1 MSVPENSAPY
11 LRIPPWLRTRLPSS
25 PAFAGTDRLVEGL
38 GLHTVCRNAKC
49 PNMFECY
56 SQGTATFLILG
67 HVCTRNC
74 AFCNITPGAPDPL
87 DLDEPRRVGEAAKT
101 LGLKHVVIT
110 SVTRDDL
117 PDGGAAHFAAV
128 IRAVR
133 EACKDSAPSIE
144 VLIPDFKGSLSALQM
159 VLAAAPEIINHNV
172 ETAPAHYSRIRPQAD
187 YAQSL
192 ELLRRV
198 RQAGGVPK
206 SGLMV
211 GLGET
216 DEEVRAVLKD
226 LADAGCRIATV
237 GQYMRPSRNHPP
249 VERYVHPDV
258 FEQYVLWGREAGLEF
273 VFSAPLV
280 RSSYNAAH
288 VFEQIKVTR

>member
-1 MSVPENSAPY
+1 M
-11 LRIPPWLRTRLPSS
+11 RIPPWLRTKLPSS

-38 GLHTVCRNAKC
+38 GLHTVCRGAKC

-74 AFCNITPGAPDPL
+74 AFCNITPGPPEPL
-87 DLDEPRRVGEAAKT
+87 DMDEPRRVGEAAKQ

-117 PDGGAAHFAAV
+117 PDGGSAHFASV
-128 IRAVR
+128 IHAVR
-133 EACKDSAPSIE
+133 EACTDGAPSVE
-144 VLIPDFKGSLSALQM
+144 VLIPDFKGSLSALQA
-159 VLAAAPEIINHNV
+159 VLDAAPEIINHNV
-172 ETAPAHYSRIRPQAD
+172 ETPPAHYRRIRPQAD

-198 RQAGGVPK
+198 RRAGGVPK
-206 SGLMV
+206 SGFMV

-216 DEEVRAVLKD
+216 DEEVRGVLRD

-258 FEQYVLWGREAGLEF
+258 FEQYAIWGREAGLDF

-280 RSSYNAAH
+280 RSSYNAGR
-288 VFEQIKVTR
+288 VFEELGGKG

>member
-1 MSVPENSAPY
+1 M
-11 LRIPPWLRTRLPSS
+11 RIPPWLRTKLPSS

-38 GLHTVCRNAKC
+38 GLNTVCRGAKC

-67 HVCTRNC
+67 HVCTRDC
-74 AFCNITPGAPDPL
+74 AFCNIAPGQPEPL
-87 DLDEPRRVGEAAKT
+87 DMDEPRRVGEAAKT
-101 LGLKHVVIT
+101 LGLRHVVLT

-117 PDGGAAHFAAV
+117 PDGGAGHFASV
-128 IRAVR
+128 ITAVR
-133 EACKDSAPSIE
+133 EALRDAAPTIE
-144 VLIPDFKGSLSALQM
+144 VLIPDFKGSLPALRN

-172 ETAPAHYSRIRPQAD
+172 ETPPAHYARIRPQAD

-198 RQAGGVPK
+198 REAGRVSK

-216 DEEVRAVLKD
+216 DEEVRGVLGD
-226 LADAGCRIATV
+226 LAGAGCRIATV

-249 VERYVHPDV
+249 VRRYVHPDM
-258 FEQYVLWGREAGLEF
+258 FEQYALWGREAGIEY

-280 RSSYNAAH
+280 RSSYNAGR
-288 VFEQIKVTR
+288 VFEELGRQG

>member
-1 MSVPENSAPY
+1 M
-11 LRIPPWLRTRLPSS
+11 
-25 PAFAGTDRLVEGL
+25 
-38 GLHTVCRNAKC
+38 
-49 PNMFECY
+49 
-56 SQGTATFLILG
+56 
-67 HVCTRNC
+67 
-74 AFCNITPGAPDPL
+74 L
-87 DLDEPRRVGEAAKT
+87 D
-101 LGLKHVVIT
+101 
-110 SVTRDDL
+110 
-117 PDGGAAHFAAV
+117 
-128 IRAVR
+128 
-133 EACKDSAPSIE
+133 
-144 VLIPDFKGSLSALQM
+144 
-159 VLAAAPEIINHNV
+159 AAPEIINHNV
-172 ETAPAHYSRIRPQAD
+172 ETPPAHYRRIRPQAD

-198 RQAGGVPK
+198 RRAGGVPK

-258 FEQYVLWGREAGLEF
+258 FEQYAIWGREAGLDF

-280 RSSYNAAH
+280 RSSYNAGR
-288 VFEQIKVTR
+288 VFEELGGKG